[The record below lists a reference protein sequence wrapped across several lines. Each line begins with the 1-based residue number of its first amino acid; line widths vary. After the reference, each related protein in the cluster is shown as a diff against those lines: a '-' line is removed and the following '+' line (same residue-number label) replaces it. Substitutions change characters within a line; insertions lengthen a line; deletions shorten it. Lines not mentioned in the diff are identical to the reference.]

1 MSEAEENEA
10 VAPAKKSKKGLMIGL
25 ILAVFAGGGGFF
37 ATYSGAIQG
46 ISGGGGHGESHH
58 DATSDSI
65 AFVPIEAI
73 TVSYPGPPER
83 LFRFAAQLEV
93 GESSAH
99 EVEKMMPRVL
109 DVLNGFLRALDP
121 TTLNDRTA
129 WYDLRLKML
138 YRVRMVLG
146 EDKVRDLLITEFIL
160 H

>member
-10 VAPAKKSKKGLMIGL
+10 ETPAKKSKKGLMIGL
-25 ILAVFAGGGGFF
+25 ILAILAGGGGFF
-37 ATYSGAIQG
+37 ATYSGMIQG
-46 ISGGGGHGESHH
+46 ILGGGSNGAAHGEGESG
-58 DATSDSI
+58 DI
-65 AFVPIEAI
+65 AFVPIEPI
-73 TVSYPGPPER
+73 MVSYPGPPARQFR
-83 LFRFAAQLEV
+83 LSAQLEV
-93 GESSAH
+93 SESSAH

-146 EDKVRDLLITEFIL
+146 DDKIRDLLITEFIL